1 MDDITGR
8 IALVTGAS
16 RGIGRAI
23 ALALARAGADVA
35 VHYATRQSDADAAVA
50 EIRALGRRAVAV
62 RADLAR
68 VDDASGLVDAVERA
82 LGEIQ
87 ILVNNAGIGLPKA
100 IDALTLDD
108 WNRHLATNLTAS
120 FIITQAALPA
130 MRRARWG
137 RLIEISSVAAQT
149 GGVIGPHY
157 AATKAGQIGLM
168 HAYSRML
175 VAEGITANAIA
186 PGRIDTDMVR
196 QDTTSNR
203 AAMAVPVGRHGTTDE
218 VAAVAVLLA
227 RNGYMT
233 GQTINVNGGLNPS
246 S

>member
-23 ALALARAGADVA
+23 AVALARAGADVA
-35 VHYATRQSDADAAVA
+35 VHYGASHHDADAAVA

-68 VDDASGLVDAVERA
+68 AEEAAGLVDAVVGA
-82 LGEIQ
+82 LGDVQ
-87 ILVNNAGIGLPKA
+87 ILVNNAGIAGPKP

-108 WNRHLATNLTAS
+108 WNRHVAVNLTAS
-120 FIITQAALPA
+120 FIVTQAALPA

-137 RLIEISSVAAQT
+137 RLIEVSSVAAQT

-168 HAYSRML
+168 HAYARML

-196 QDTTSNR
+196 RDTVSNR
-203 AAMAVPVGRHGTTDE
+203 AAMAVPVGRHGSVEE